1 MRLSNH
7 IRFELRVPHPILF
20 LCGSQRSSASS
31 AISVFNAEVAEIRR
45 GSQRSLIFRFT
56 TVLVWFL
63 VTLVA
68 VNAQTPS
75 PEPTPKAPPTSG
87 ISLAPARFELEMQ
100 PGSETTVVVN
110 LDYHTTGENKQPV
123 RIVASLNDWTI
134 DRNGQVRFE
143 KANTL
148 PDSASSWLIHSPAE
162 TMVVPNTL
170 HAIRVT
176 IAVPKDAIP
185 GDHLTALIVEQ
196 RPDSIKLNENRR
208 QVVVRYRMGAVF
220 YIKVPQ
226 LRRQGSLESLRAE
239 STGDQVTVTPLL
251 KNAGNSVI
259 RPLTSV
265 KITDGSGVALAELPQ
280 KESIP
285 LLGGAELMEPVVI
298 EKRLAPGT
306 YNVKYRVD
314 FQDGTRPTEGITEL
328 VVRERQM
335 GQPAPN

>member
-1 MRLSNH
+1 MRLSNN
-7 IRFELRVPHPILF
+7 IYRT
-20 LCGSQRSSASS
+20 A
-31 AISVFNAEVAEIRR
+31 
-45 GSQRSLIFRFT
+45 
-56 TVLVWFL
+56 TVLVCFL
-63 VTLVA
+63 VTLVT
-68 VNAQTPS
+68 VSAQTPALQ
-75 PEPTPKAPPTSG
+75 PTPKAPPASG

-110 LDYHTTGENKQPV
+110 LDYHTTAENSQPV
-123 RIVASLNDWTI
+123 RILASLNDWTI
-134 DRNGQVRFE
+134 DRDGQVRFE

-148 PDSASSWLIHSPAE
+148 PNSASSWLIHSPAE
-162 TMVVPNTL
+162 TMVVPGNL

-176 IAVPKDAIP
+176 IAVPKDATP
-185 GDHLTALIVEQ
+185 GDHLTSLVVEQ

-208 QVVVRYRMGAVF
+208 QVVIRYRMAAVF

-239 STGDQVTVTPLL
+239 STGEQVTVTPLL

-265 KITDGSGVALAELPQ
+265 KITDSSGVSIAEQPQ
-280 KESIP
+280 KESLP
-285 LLGGAELMEPVVI
+285 LLRGSELIEPIVI

-306 YNVKYRVD
+306 YNVMYRVD

-328 VVRERQM
+328 VVRERQIAHPI
-335 GQPAPN
+335 GN

>member
-1 MRLSNH
+1 MY
-7 IRFELRVPHPILF
+7 IY
-20 LCGSQRSSASS
+20 
-31 AISVFNAEVAEIRR
+31 
-45 GSQRSLIFRFT
+45 RFT
-56 TVLVWFL
+56 TLLSLFFF
-63 VTLVA
+63 TLV
-68 VNAQTPS
+68 VVSAQTPN
-75 PEPTPKAPPTSG
+75 PEPSPKAPPTSG

-110 LDYHTTGENKQPV
+110 LDYHTSAENTQPV
-123 RIVASLNDWTI
+123 RILASLNDWTI
-134 DRNGQVRFE
+134 DRNGQVKFE

-148 PDSASSWLIHSPAE
+148 PNSASLWLIHSPAE
-162 TMVVPNTL
+162 TMVVPGTM

-176 IAVPKDAIP
+176 IAVPKDATP

-196 RPDSIKLNENRR
+196 RPDSIKLSETRR
-208 QVVVRYRMGAVF
+208 QVVIRYRMGAVF

-226 LRRQGSLESLRAE
+226 LHRQGSLESLRAE
-239 STGDQVTVTPLL
+239 SSGDQVTVTPLL
-251 KNAGNSVI
+251 RNAGNSVI

-265 KITDGSGVALAELPQ
+265 KITDGAGVALAELAQ

-285 LLGGAELMEPVVI
+285 LLGGSELMETVVI

-314 FQDGTRPTEGITEL
+314 FQDGSRPTEGITEL
-328 VVRERQM
+328 VVKERQV